1 MRLAANLFLILCIS
15 ITCVSSCVQDVI
27 LDAGEESKVVV
38 ECILNDSDVQ
48 ELHLNFTK
56 GASRTEAEPLN
67 EAVATLI
74 DLTEGK
80 TVGQFVKSESD
91 LWTLDYQAIPLHH
104 YRLEVLVPGYEL
116 IYGED
121 IMPEECIVQAFTKTE
136 DIYLPGPMPIRHP
149 ELGSSTSAYFAGT
162 FYSVYGIP
170 EITLIYGMNYNS
182 RTGKHEL
189 AEDIFTTLPVADKFN
204 ITDKIYVP
212 ELEQWEN
219 QTYDAVKSLYIDLKG
234 TYKHKQYLRLEAQN
248 IESHI
253 DNSESD
259 YCDFLVFGSFT
270 GNWYWYSHAGID
282 YRLPSPDEGYLV
294 FESLSENYDQYIRNA
309 IQFKHIKESTD
320 MSGIYLR
327 DNIYTNIT
335 GGLGIFAASSRL
347 ILPCANKFRTGI
359 LEDRFKQYGIINVDG
374 DYCFEDSLRQDSR
387 FHITQN

>member
-1 MRLAANLFLILCIS
+1 
-15 ITCVSSCVQDVI
+15 
-27 LDAGEESKVVV
+27 
-38 ECILNDSDVQ
+38 
-48 ELHLNFTK
+48 
-56 GASRTEAEPLN
+56 
-67 EAVATLI
+67 
-74 DLTEGK
+74 
-80 TVGQFVKSESD
+80 
-91 LWTLDYQAIPLHH
+91 
-104 YRLEVLVPGYEL
+104 
-116 IYGED
+116 
-121 IMPEECIVQAFTKTE
+121 
-136 DIYLPGPMPIRHP
+136 
-149 ELGSSTSAYFAGT
+149 
-162 FYSVYGIP
+162 VYGIP
-170 EITLIYGMNYNS
+170 EITLIYGMNYNN

-189 AEDIFTTLPVADKFN
+189 AEEIFTTLPVADKFN

-212 ELEQWEN
+212 ELEKWEN

-234 TYKHKQYLRLEAQN
+234 TYKHKQYLRLEAQD
-248 IESHI
+248 IKSHI

-259 YCDFLVFGSFT
+259 YWDFLVFGSFT

-359 LEDRFKQYGIINVDG
+359 FEDRFKQYGIINVDG
-374 DYCFEDSLRQDSR
+374 DYCFEDSLR
-387 FHITQN
+387 

>member
-170 EITLIYGMNYNS
+170 EITLIYGMNYNN

-212 ELEQWEN
+212 ELEQWKN

-234 TYKHKQYLRLEAQN
+234 TYKHKQYLRLEAQD

-374 DYCFEDSLRQDSR
+374 DYCFEDSLR
-387 FHITQN
+387 

>member
-1 MRLAANLFLILCIS
+1 MDRIKFTAVMLTALMLPL
-15 ITCVSSCVQDVI
+15 SSCVRDVI
-27 LDAGEESKVVV
+27 MDAEERPTIVV
-38 ECILNDSDVQ
+38 ECILTNSDTQ

-56 GASRTEAEPLN
+56 GASKTVAEPLT
-67 EAVATLI
+67 EAAATLI

-80 TVGQFVKSESD
+80 TVGQFVKSKSD
-91 LWTLDYQAIPLHH
+91 LWTLDYTPIPMHH

-121 IMPEECIVQAFTKTE
+121 IMPEECIVQAYTKTE
-136 DIYLPGPMPIRHP
+136 DRYLPSQMPIRHP
-149 ELGSSTSAYFAGT
+149 ELGSSTSAFFAGT

-170 EITLIYGMNYNS
+170 EITLIYGMNYNN

-189 AEDIFTTLPVADKFN
+189 AKEIFTTLPVADKFN

-212 ELEQWEN
+212 ELEKWEN

-234 TYKHKQYLRLEAQN
+234 TYKHKQYLRLEAQD
-248 IESHI
+248 IKSHI

-347 ILPCANKFRTGI
+347 ILPCANMFRTGI

-374 DYCFEDSLRQDSR
+374 DYCFEDSLR
-387 FHITQN
+387 

>member
-1 MRLAANLFLILCIS
+1 MDRIKFTAVMLTALMLAL
-15 ITCVSSCVQDVI
+15 SSCVRDVI
-27 LDAGEESKVVV
+27 MDAEERPTVVV
-38 ECILNDSDVQ
+38 ECILTNSDTQ

-56 GASRTEAEPLN
+56 GASKTVAEPLT

-74 DLTEGK
+74 DLTAGK

-91 LWTLDYQAIPLHH
+91 LWTLDYTPIPMHH

-121 IMPEECIVQAFTKTE
+121 IMPEECIVQTYTQTE
-136 DIYLPGPMPIRHP
+136 DRYLPGQILIRHP
-149 ELGSSTSAYFAGT
+149 ELGSSTSAFFAGT

-170 EITLIYGMNYNS
+170 EITLIYGMNYNN

-189 AEDIFTTLPVADKFN
+189 AEEIFTTLPVADKFN

-212 ELEQWEN
+212 ELEKWEN

-234 TYKHKQYLRLEAQN
+234 AYKHKQYLRLEAQD
-248 IESHI
+248 IKSHI
-253 DNSESD
+253 VNSESD
-259 YCDFLVFGSFT
+259 YWDFLVFGSFT

-320 MSGIYLR
+320 MSSIYLR
-327 DNIYTNIT
+327 DNMYTNLT
-335 GGLGIFAASSRL
+335 GGLGIFAASSKQ
-347 ILPCANKFRTGI
+347 ILPCANEFRTGV
-359 LEDRFKQYGIINVDG
+359 LEDRFKQYGIVNVDG
-374 DYCFEDSLRQDSR
+374 DYCFEDGLR
-387 FHITQN
+387 

>member
-1 MRLAANLFLILCIS
+1 MNA
-15 ITCVSSCVQDVI
+15 ITSRGGLQKCPPREVI
-27 LDAGEESKVVV
+27 MDAEERPTVVV
-38 ECILNDSDVQ
+38 ECILTNSEIQ
-48 ELHLNFTK
+48 ELRLNFTK
-56 GASRTEAEPLN
+56 GASKAVAEPLT

-91 LWTLDYQAIPLHH
+91 LWTLDYTPIPMHH
-104 YRLEVLVPGYEL
+104 YRLEVLVPGYEF

-121 IMPEECIVQAFTKTE
+121 IMPEECIVQAYTKTE
-136 DIYLPGPMPIRHP
+136 DRYRPGQIPIRTP
-149 ELGSSTSAYFAGT
+149 ELGSSTPAFFAGT

-170 EITLIYGMNYNS
+170 EITLIYGMNYNN

-189 AEDIFTTLPVADKFN
+189 AEEIFTTLPVADKFN

-212 ELEQWEN
+212 ELEKWEN
-219 QTYDAVKSLYIDLKG
+219 QAYDAVKSLYIDLKG
-234 TYKHKQYLRLEAQN
+234 AYKHKQYLRLEAQD
-248 IESHI
+248 IKSHI

-259 YCDFLVFGSFT
+259 YWDFLVFGSFT

-359 LEDRFKQYGIINVDG
+359 FEDRFKQYGIINVDG
-374 DYCFEDSLRQDSR
+374 DYCFEDSLR
-387 FHITQN
+387 

>member
-1 MRLAANLFLILCIS
+1 MDRIKFTAVMLTVLMLAL
-15 ITCVSSCVQDVI
+15 SSCVRDVI
-27 LDAGEESKVVV
+27 MDAEERPTVVV
-38 ECILNDSDVQ
+38 ECILTNSDTQ

-56 GASRTEAEPLN
+56 GASKTVAEPLT

-74 DLTEGK
+74 DLTAGK

-91 LWTLDYQAIPLHH
+91 LWTLDYTPIPMHH

-121 IMPEECIVQAFTKTE
+121 IMPEECIVQTYTQTE
-136 DIYLPGPMPIRHP
+136 DRYLPGQIPIRHP
-149 ELGSSTSAYFAGT
+149 ELGSSTSAFFAGT

-170 EITLIYGMNYNS
+170 EITLIYGMNYNN

-189 AEDIFTTLPVADKFN
+189 AEEIFTTLPVADKFN

-212 ELEQWEN
+212 ELEKWEN

-234 TYKHKQYLRLEAQN
+234 AYKHKQYLRLEAQD
-248 IESHI
+248 IKSHI
-253 DNSESD
+253 VNSESD
-259 YCDFLVFGSFT
+259 YWDFLVFGSFT

-359 LEDRFKQYGIINVDG
+359 LEERFKQYGIINVDG
-374 DYCFEDSLRQDSR
+374 DYCFEDSLR
-387 FHITQN
+387 

>member
-1 MRLAANLFLILCIS
+1 MDRIKFTAVMLTVLMLAL
-15 ITCVSSCVQDVI
+15 SSCVRDVI
-27 LDAGEESKVVV
+27 MDAEERPTVVV
-38 ECILNDSDVQ
+38 ECILTNSAMQ

-56 GASRTEAEPLN
+56 GASKTVAEPLT

-74 DLTEGK
+74 DLTAGK

-91 LWTLDYQAIPLHH
+91 LWTLDYTPIPMHH

-121 IMPEECIVQAFTKTE
+121 IMPEECIVQTYTQTE
-136 DIYLPGPMPIRHP
+136 DRYLPGQIPIRHP
-149 ELGSSTSAYFAGT
+149 ELGSSTSAFFAGT

-170 EITLIYGMNYNS
+170 EITLIYGMNYNN

-189 AEDIFTTLPVADKFN
+189 AEEIFTTLPVADKFN

-212 ELEQWEN
+212 ELEKWEN

-234 TYKHKQYLRLEAQN
+234 AYKHKQYLRLEAQD
-248 IESHI
+248 IKSHI
-253 DNSESD
+253 VNSESD
-259 YCDFLVFGSFT
+259 YWDFLVFGSFT

-374 DYCFEDSLRQDSR
+374 DYCFEDSLR
-387 FHITQN
+387 

>member
-1 MRLAANLFLILCIS
+1 MNA
-15 ITCVSSCVQDVI
+15 ITSRGGLQKCPPREVI
-27 LDAGEESKVVV
+27 MDADERPTVVV
-38 ECILNDSDVQ
+38 ECILTNSEIQ
-48 ELHLNFTK
+48 ELRLNFTK
-56 GASRTEAEPLN
+56 GASKAVAEPLT

-91 LWTLDYQAIPLHH
+91 LWTLDYTPIPMHH

-116 IYGED
+116 IHGED
-121 IMPEECIVQAFTKTE
+121 IMPEECIVQAYTKTE
-136 DIYLPGPMPIRHP
+136 DIYLPGQMPIRHP
-149 ELGSSTSAYFAGT
+149 ELVSSTSAFFAGT

-170 EITLIYGMNYNS
+170 EITLIYGMNYNN

-189 AEDIFTTLPVADKFN
+189 AEEIFTTLPVADKFN

-212 ELEQWEN
+212 ELEKWEN

-234 TYKHKQYLRLEAQN
+234 AYKHKQYLRLEAQD
-248 IESHI
+248 IKSHI

-259 YCDFLVFGSFT
+259 YWDFLVFGSFT

-359 LEDRFKQYGIINVDG
+359 FEDRFKQYGIINVDG
-374 DYCFEDSLRQDSR
+374 DYCFEDSLR
-387 FHITQN
+387 